1 MPRNLIRYQ
10 SSGQFHFLT
19 FSCYRRQ
26 AQFLSLDSFCIF
38 EQELE
43 KIRLRYEFVVAGYV
57 VMPEHI
63 HLLTNEPRVSTLALA
78 LQVLKQQTSRRL
90 KQQGAVQFW
99 QRR

>member
-1 MPRNLIRYQ
+1 M
-10 SSGQFHFLT
+10 
-19 FSCYRRQ
+19 
-26 AQFLSLDSFCIF
+26 
-38 EQELE
+38 
-43 KIRLRYEFVVAGYV
+43 AGYV
-57 VMPEHI
+57 VMPEHM